1 MELQYDETLSNF
13 AFNVNLRRYSEAGYL
28 VRSLQ
33 GKLRIGLAQ
42 QTVTTALAHAV
53 MLNSEAGSRGGVLSQ
68 VGRVLKQELAVG
80 GN

>member
-1 MELQYDETLSNF
+1 
-13 AFNVNLRRYSEAGYL
+13 LRRSKL

-53 MLNSEAGSRGGVLSQ
+53 MLNSEVGTRGGMLSH

-80 GN
+80 GH